1 MTGKLLILLVPPSI
15 KNKLSIICMLSGS
28 QCTAAKI
35 QQPEHILSTAAESF
49 ALRRSLEQDSG
60 KQCSE
65 RVLIWH
71 MLEGLE

>member
-1 MTGKLLILLVPPSI
+1 
-15 KNKLSIICMLSGS
+15 MLSGS